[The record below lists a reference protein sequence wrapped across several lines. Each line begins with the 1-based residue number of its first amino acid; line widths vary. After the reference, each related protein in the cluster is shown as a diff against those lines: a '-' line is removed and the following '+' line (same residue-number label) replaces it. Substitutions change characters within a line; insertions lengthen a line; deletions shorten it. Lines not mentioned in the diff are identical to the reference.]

1 MRPSGMGL
9 AGGVGRRALLGG
21 ALLGGA
27 LALPAPGLRA
37 QGAWPQGVWPQRNVR
52 IIVPFAAGGTADVPA
67 RIMAEH
73 FARLTGQSWIVDNRA
88 GAGGALGIRAV
99 AQATDGHTLLHTT
112 SAVAILPALQRD
124 PGFDPLAVLV
134 PITLTAETP
143 ILLAVKGD
151 SRFRDLGEFLAEARA
166 KPGTVSFAT
175 SGTGTTVHLAGELLR
190 ARGDVDLLHVPFRG
204 SSPATTALLGGVT
217 DAQFVSP
224 LEALPHLRAGRMRA
238 LANTAPRRGAL
249 LPDVPMLVDA
259 VPGYDGI
266 ALWFGLFA
274 SRGFPA
280 AQVAMLMQAL
290 SAMRSGSAL
299 AERLTELGAETLM
312 TGPEAL
318 AQRLRQEVPL
328 WQSVAARAGI
338 PKE

>member
-1 MRPSGMGL
+1 MPSSGMAT
-9 AGGVGRRALLGG
+9 AGGAGRRALLG
-21 ALLGGA
+21 AA
-27 LALPAPGLRA
+27 LALPALGARA
-37 QGAWPQGVWPQRNVR
+37 QGAWPQGGWPQRNVR
-52 IIVPFAAGGTADVPA
+52 VIVPFAAGGTTDVPA

-112 SAVAILPALQRD
+112 SAIAILPALQRD
-124 PGFDPLAVLV
+124 PGYDPFADLV
-134 PITLTAETP
+134 PITLTAESP
-143 ILLAVKGD
+143 ILLAVRGD
-151 SRFRDLGEFLAEARA
+151 SRFRDLGGLLAEAKA

-175 SGTGTTVHLAGELLR
+175 SGTGTTVHLAGEVLR
-190 ARGDVDLLHVPFRG
+190 ARAEVDLLHVPFRG
-204 SSPATTALLGGVT
+204 SAPATTALLGGIT

-224 LEALPHLRAGRMRA
+224 LEAMPHLRAGRMRA
-238 LANTAPRRGAL
+238 LANTASRRSPM
-249 LPDVPMLVDA
+249 LPDVPLLADE
-259 VPGYDGI
+259 VPGYGGI

-274 SRGFPA
+274 GRGFTP
-280 AQVAMLMQAL
+280 AQVAMLMESLAP
-290 SAMRSGSAL
+290 MRSGSVLSA
-299 AERLTELGAETLM
+299 RMTELGAETLM

-318 AQRLRQEVPL
+318 ADRLRQEVPL

>member
-1 MRPSGMGL
+1 MPPSGL
-9 AGGVGRRALLGG
+9 AMARGAGRRALLG
-21 ALLGGA
+21 AA
-27 LALPAPGLRA
+27 LALPALGVRA
-37 QGAWPQGVWPQRNVR
+37 QGAWPQRTVR
-52 IIVPFAAGGTADVPA
+52 IIVPFAAGGTADAPA
-67 RIMAEH
+67 RIIAEH
-73 FARLTGQSWIVDNRA
+73 FARSTGQSWVVENRT
-88 GAGGALGIRAV
+88 GAGGALGIRTV

-124 PGFDPLAVLV
+124 PGFDPLADLV

-151 SRFRDLGEFLAEARA
+151 SRFRDLGALLAEAKA

-190 ARGDVDLLHVPFRG
+190 ARAEVDLLHVPFRG
-204 SSPATTALLGGVT
+204 SAPATTALLGGVT

-224 LEALPHLRAGRMRA
+224 LEALPHRRAGRMRA

-249 LPDVPMLVDA
+249 LPEVPMMVDL

-274 SRGFPA
+274 SRGFPP
-280 AQVAMLMQAL
+280 AQVASLMQAL

-299 AERLTELGAETLM
+299 SARMTELGAETLM
-312 TGPEAL
+312 TGPQAL
-318 AQRLRQEVPL
+318 ADRLRQEVPL